1 LLAPDL
7 NLLKTAALEAG
18 EIARKY
24 WREDPQVWDK
34 GGDDPVSE
42 ADFAVDQHLKSSLLK
57 ARPDYGWISEETED
71 DAARFETTR
80 AFVIDPIDGTRA
92 FVAGEKTWAHSL
104 AIVENGHPI
113 AACVY
118 LPVRDR
124 LYLATKGGGATLND
138 APIKS
143 TKSAF
148 SRETTL
154 LTPRVTLK
162 PHFWK
167 ATPPDFERHFRPS
180 LAYRLGLVA
189 EGRFD
194 GMLTLRP
201 SWEWDI
207 AAGALLVTEA
217 GGFATD
223 RRGETLTFN
232 TPSRQSSGVV
242 AAGIGVHPALID
254 RLAQD

>member
-1 LLAPDL
+1 MQESDL
-7 NLLKTAALEAG
+7 DLLKTAALEAG
-18 EIARKY
+18 DIARRY
-24 WREDPQVWDK
+24 WRDDPQVWDK

-42 ADFAVDQHLKSSLLK
+42 ADFAVDTHLKSTLLK
-57 ARPDYGWISEETED
+57 ARPDYGWVSEETED
-71 DAARFETTR
+71 DPARFEATR
-80 AFVIDPIDGTRA
+80 TFIIDPIDGTRA

-104 AIVENGHPI
+104 AIVENGQPI
-113 AACVY
+113 AAAVY
-118 LPVRDR
+118 LPVRDK
-124 LYLATKGGGATLND
+124 LYLATRGGGATLND
-138 APIKS
+138 QPITA
-143 TKSAF
+143 TKYAF
-148 SRETTL
+148 SRDTTL
-154 LTPRVTLK
+154 LTPKVTLK

-167 ATPPDFERHFRPS
+167 STPPDFSRHFRPS

-217 GGFATD
+217 GGLASD
-223 RRGETLTFN
+223 RRGTRLTFN

-254 RLAQD
+254 RLAAP

>member
-1 LLAPDL
+1 MQGNDL
-7 NLLKTAALEAG
+7 DLLKTAALEAG
-18 EIARKY
+18 EIARTY
-24 WREDPQVWDK
+24 WRDNPQVWDK

-42 ADFAVDQHLKSSLLK
+42 ADFAVDTYLKTALLA
-57 ARPDYGWISEETED
+57 ARPDYGWVSEETED
-71 DAARFETTR
+71 DPARFDKTR
-80 AFVIDPIDGTRA
+80 TFVVDPIDGTRA

-104 AIVENGHPI
+104 AIVENGEPI
-113 AACVY
+113 AAAVY
-118 LPVRDR
+118 LPVRDK
-124 LYLATKGGGATLND
+124 LYLATKGGGATLNGD
-138 APIKS
+138 PIKS
-143 TKSAF
+143 TRYAL
-148 SRETTL
+148 SRDTTL
-154 LTPRVTLK
+154 LTPKITLK
-162 PHFWK
+162 PHFWSS
-167 ATPPDFERHFRPS
+167 TPPDFQRHFRPS

-217 GGFATD
+217 GGLATD
-223 RRGETLTFN
+223 RRGQTLRFN

-254 RLAQD
+254 RLA